1 MHPGTGA
8 DPLLVL
14 TAKRARASEE
24 SMTDQA
30 LSGRDADVQRVAGVD
45 GAAGGWVMAVTG
57 ATDGSSVEFSLFEA
71 FADLWTEARR
81 LGLAAVGIDMPI
93 GLPSGARRQ
102 ADIDARQLLGR
113 RRSSL
118 FWSPPVAALDAAD
131 YDQANRASRDH
142 LGMGLAKQAY
152 NLLPKIREV
161 RSALQPS
168 DFDSDATPMAA
179 EVHPELCFAVMA
191 GSAGQADVHLRDGE
205 SMPSAAPLQ
214 HPKRLQAGIAE
225 RLTLLARCFEGILA
239 SALTPLVG
247 PPHAALDDVL
257 DAAAA
262 AWTARRVAA
271 GRAAHLG
278 TGNAVIDGD
287 STGYPLTIIV

>member
-1 MHPGTGA
+1 MTS
-8 DPLLVL
+8 DS
-14 TAKRARASEE
+14 SE
-24 SMTDQA
+24 SDT
-30 LSGRDADVQRVAGVD
+30 RRVAGVD

-57 ATDGSSVEFSLFEA
+57 ARTGTPVEFSLYES
-71 FADLWTEARR
+71 FADLWTEAHR
-81 LGLAAVGIDMPI
+81 LGLVVVGIDMPI

-102 ADIDARQLLGR
+102 ADIEARQALGR

-118 FWSPPVAALDAAD
+118 FWSPPIAALDGAD

-168 DFDSDATPMAA
+168 DFGSDATPRAA
-179 EVHPELCFAVMA
+179 EVHPELSFAVMA
-191 GSAGQADVHLRDGE
+191 GSPGHADAHLRDGE
-205 SMPSAAPLQ
+205 SMPLAAPLQ
-214 HPKRLQAGIAE
+214 HPKRFQAGIAE
-225 RLTLLARCFEGILA
+225 RFALLAGCFEGILA
-239 SALTPLVG
+239 SALTPLEG

-271 GRAAHLG
+271 AQGVYLG
-278 TGNAVIDGD
+278 ADDGKIGID
-287 STGYPLTIIV
+287 SAGYPLTIVV

>member
-1 MHPGTGA
+1 MVADRSGA
-8 DPLLVL
+8 D
-14 TAKRARASEE
+14 AK
-24 SMTDQA
+24 
-30 LSGRDADVQRVAGVD
+30 RVAGVD

-57 ATDGSSVEFSLFEA
+57 ARDGTPLDFFLFEL
-71 FADLWTEARR
+71 FDELWAEARR
-81 LGLAAVGIDMPI
+81 LGLVAVGIDMPI
-93 GLPSGARRQ
+93 GLPSGAKRQ
-102 ADIDARQLLGR
+102 ADIDARELLGP

-118 FWSPPVAALDAAD
+118 FWSPPLAALHAAD
-131 YDQANRASRDH
+131 YDRANLASREH

-161 RSALQPS
+161 RATLQPS
-168 DFDSDATPMAA
+168 DFGSDSIPRAA
-179 EVHPELCFAVMA
+179 EVHPELSFAFLA
-191 GSAGQADVHLRDGE
+191 ASLAQSGANQEGRA

-214 HPKRLQAGIAE
+214 NPKRFQAGVAE
-225 RLTLLARCFEGILA
+225 RLALLAECFEGIHT

-262 AWTARRVAA
+262 AWTARRLAA

-278 TGNAVIDGD
+278 ADGGVVDVD
-287 STGYPLTIIV
+287 SAGYPLTIIA